1 MIQDDKYSI
10 STSIYSISTSMFKSI
25 LSSKYWCSNY
35 DAGEQISWLK
45 YYGGVEGGLDVFNLS
60 LKSGL
65 VNFIISRGILQ
76 VHGIFSSWLYK
87 GLQLIVLT
95 DFIPALLPLKPKR
108 EAIVLKRL
116 QLEEGSHPFDISY
129 SDILNHILNHLYAT
143 FWKNPFLKGP
153 PLLGVFFHLFREFT
167 E

>member
-1 MIQDDKYSI
+1 M
-10 STSIYSISTSMFKSI
+10 
-25 LSSKYWCSNY
+25 
-35 DAGEQISWLK
+35 K

-65 VNFIISRGILQ
+65 VYFIISRGILQ

-108 EAIVLKRL
+108 EAIVLKK
-116 QLEEGSHPFDISY
+116 EEGSHPHDISY
-129 SDILNHILNHLYAT
+129 SDILNHLYAT
-143 FWKNPFLKGP
+143 F
-153 PLLGVFFHLFREFT
+153 
-167 E
+167 

>member
-95 DFIPALLPLKPKR
+95 DFIPCSSAIETKKRSNRFKKVTIGGGVSPIWYILFGHSKSHSESLVCNLLKKPISQRAPSFGGIFPL
-108 EAIVLKRL
+108 I
-116 QLEEGSHPFDISY
+116 
-129 SDILNHILNHLYAT
+129 
-143 FWKNPFLKGP
+143 
-153 PLLGVFFHLFREFT
+153 
-167 E
+167 